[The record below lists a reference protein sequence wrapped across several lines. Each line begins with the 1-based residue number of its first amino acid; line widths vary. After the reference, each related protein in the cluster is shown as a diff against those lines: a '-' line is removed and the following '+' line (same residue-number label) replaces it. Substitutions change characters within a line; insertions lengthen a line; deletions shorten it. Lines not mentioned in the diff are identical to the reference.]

1 MTQEIPFPSPLEL
14 TVASALLLLSS
25 PDQQPPPSH
34 SSPQFD
40 TDGELLLK
48 SKSYSDEESVSM
60 NESLAS
66 TSSGS
71 KRSASWLTSEAS
83 SDEIRAHQ
91 LRIIAV
97 VARCHEMK
105 LKVYSSLWFSLSVLR
120 KSRSKISRKITV
132 AKPPPPTVKSV
143 SSESLSTEV
152 GSSLSSSAS
161 AVTSVRSPCVSE
173 RRQMMV
179 AREKPK
185 RKTGGSTHI
194 QRRADAILKLLSSGG
209 CSSETRIRRFL
220 GDSPDTSKA
229 LRMLLKLDEVKRSG
243 TGGRQDPYIYTI
255 A

>member
-1 MTQEIPFPSPLEL
+1 MTQEVPFPSPLEL

-25 PDQQPPPSH
+25 PDQQATSF
-34 SSPQFD
+34 S
-40 TDGELLLK
+40 LL
-48 SKSYSDEESVSM
+48 STSYGDEESVSM

-66 TSSGS
+66 SSSGS

-105 LKVYSSLWFSLSVLR
+105 LKVLILCCYDKFSLLNLLSSLFD
-120 KSRSKISRKITV
+120 KSCERVARRSAGKSQRP
-132 AKPPPPTVKSV
+132 KPQPPTVKSV
-143 SSESLSTEV
+143 SSEALSTEA

-161 AVTSVRSPCVSE
+161 AITSARSPCVSG